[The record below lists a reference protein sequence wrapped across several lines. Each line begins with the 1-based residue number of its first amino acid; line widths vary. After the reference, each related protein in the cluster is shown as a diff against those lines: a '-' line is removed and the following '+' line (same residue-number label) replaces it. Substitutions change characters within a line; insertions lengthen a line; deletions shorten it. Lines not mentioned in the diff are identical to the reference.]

1 MLSGFLAED
10 RMKHNKKAQAESG
23 PMNTIVAVAIIVLVL
38 GGVFFFIIRAELTK
52 KLSEL
57 PLVEEVQGEV
67 SVPDI
72 CPFEIGYLKQE
83 GDLLRFY
90 LKDSSEPTKFYLR
103 NGLGWGS
110 GIEGWFVE
118 YALTG
123 LLASDLPVG
132 FVKGTAGN
140 MLISIYCNVP
150 SLSGNK
156 IQETGL
162 LRILHNSY
170 FIESYSKAGKRIVC
184 RKEMMP
190 DDLDSCSDGKRFMNQ
205 IEKRIV
211 DSYLLS
217 VKRGNNEIIKIKPE
231 CTSGKLTF
239 KRNIEVGVGQTSYP
253 NQWDEEYGEQI
264 IKKGFPGFSRKVE
277 FVWDECQ
284 KSASAISTLDSRY
297 PDGTKYS
304 FKERDAMIS
313 KSDVG
318 LLLYQKYFNS
328 ESYKECQNEFAQ
340 NANEVLKNSNTKE
353 TFATS
358 ISKFLGYFCLKQN
371 GFVEPGLFTF
381 KSTALGCDWGGKND
395 VWTPLTAFE
404 AGSTPKCSEFVLN
417 NVDYINTALRLGSR
431 SDAGCSA
438 CSSENGYQCRF
449 VTDAGLGNW
458 EDCVPVSGM
467 FCSKIDNK
475 KCVAYEWNDMFEF
488 ADSWTISKY
497 KMQLTEEGLK

>member
-239 KRNIEVGVGQTSYP
+239 KRNIEVGVGQTKYFGWE
-253 NQWDEEYGEQI
+253 NEYGEQI
-264 IKKGFPGFSRKVE
+264 IGKQSDFGSGRKVE

-284 KSASAISTLDSRY
+284 KSASAVSTLFVRY
-297 PDGTKYS
+297 PYGTAYPS
-304 FKERDAMIS
+304 IERDAMIS

-328 ESYKECQNEFAQ
+328 ENYKGCQSEFIQ
-340 NANEVLKNSNTKE
+340 NANEVLKNSNTKD
-353 TFATS
+353 TFAAS

-381 KSTALGCDWGGKND
+381 KSPALGCDWGGKDD
-395 VWTPLTAFE
+395 VWTPVTAPLTAPGE
-404 AGSTPKCSEFVLN
+404 QKCSEFASDIN
-417 NVDYINTALRLGSR
+417 YINTALRLSSR
-431 SDAGCSA
+431 SDAGCST

-458 EDCVPVSGM
+458 EDCVPVSGI
-467 FCSKIDNK
+467 FCSKTGNK

-488 ADSWTISKY
+488 DDSWTISKY